1 MFSSLCGDAARSLGA
16 AAGDSSVVGVAS
28 LASFASAGSEYS
40 DGSVSLAGW
49 LVSVVLR
56 CSLSSKARA

>member
-40 DGSVSLAGW
+40 EGYV
-49 LVSVVLR
+49 
-56 CSLSSKARA
+56 